1 MIGTGMNAATGKIL
15 EGVAHIRQSVTK
27 ILSTPIGTRVM
38 RRAFGSL
45 LPELIDAPINPRTR
59 LQIMAATATAVIKW
73 EPRIRPAK
81 VTLEMG
87 QDMENASRLTVE
99 LTGTLRDGPRA
110 GQTVTLSIPVAG
122 T

>member
-1 MIGTGMNAATGKIL
+1 MIGTGMNAATGKPM
-15 EGVAHIRQSVTK
+15 EGIAHIRQSVAT
-27 ILSTPIGTRVM
+27 ILTTPIGTRIM

-81 VTLEMG
+81 VALEMG
-87 QDMENASRLTVE
+87 LDLDAATRLSVE
-99 LTGTLRDGPRA
+99 LTGTLRDGPLA

-122 T
+122 